1 MGLGPNFC
9 LLCLFHTLQ
18 CLPAD
23 QQVGIKD
30 VTATNL
36 RFPPPFPL
44 TRIDQL
50 YMQMVAAEGGW
61 TNLNLTQLENQG
73 KKNEGEEKK
82 KEDEKKEEEKEEE
95 EGGLLEPPS
104 NSLTQTDRDY
114 FNMVRTEDGKSGF
127 FLDKKPFSKKPPASS
142 TTSTTT
148 SSSSSHMLPAFLYHQ
163 TVEGG
168 RPIVGI
174 YLSKPP

>member
-1 MGLGPNFC
+1 
-9 LLCLFHTLQ
+9 
-18 CLPAD
+18 
-23 QQVGIKD
+23 
-30 VTATNL
+30 
-36 RFPPPFPL
+36 
-44 TRIDQL
+44 
-50 YMQMVAAEGGW
+50 MQMVAAEGGW

-82 KEDEKKEEEKEEE
+82 KDEEEEE

-148 SSSSSHMLPAFLYHQ
+148 SSSSHMLPAFLYHQ